1 MTKTLA
7 YTGTLSLI
15 CAALLCPTDATAAE
29 CAGVRFTENLE
40 VSGQKLVLNGMGLR
54 ESTVFKINVYVAALY
69 VKDNTTDGEAIAS
82 AEEAKVLR
90 LQFLSDVSRAKLR
103 KAIVEGFKSTSAS
116 HWPTLEKRA
125 AEFFALLPA
134 FEKGQSLSL
143 SYEPGVGLHVKAP
156 GKGSA
161 VIEGLDFS
169 SALFRVWLGE
179 HPASK
184 KLKKG
189 LLGGS
194 CG

>member
-1 MTKTLA
+1 MIKTLA
-7 YTGTLSLI
+7 YASTLSLF
-15 CAALLCPTDATAAE
+15 CAALLCPKDAAAAE

-54 ESTVFKINVYVAALY
+54 ESTVFKINVYVAGLY
-69 VKDNTTDGEAIAS
+69 VRNNTKDGEAIAS

-90 LQFLSDVSRAKLR
+90 LQFLSDVSRSNLR
-103 KAIVEGFKSTSAS
+103 KAIIEGFKSTSAS
-116 HWPTLEKRA
+116 QWPTLQKRA
-125 AEFFALLPA
+125 QEFFELLPA

-169 SALFRVWLGE
+169 RALFRVWLGE

-184 KLKKG
+184 KVKKG
-189 LLGGS
+189 LLGGACS
-194 CG
+194 